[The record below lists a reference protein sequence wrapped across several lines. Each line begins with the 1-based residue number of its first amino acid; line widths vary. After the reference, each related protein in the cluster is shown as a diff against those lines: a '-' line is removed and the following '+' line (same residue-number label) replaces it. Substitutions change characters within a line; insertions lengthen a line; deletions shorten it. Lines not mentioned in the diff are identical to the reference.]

1 MAQEKISFD
10 DYILNAYR
18 DLVATRYPDS
28 QNHWPII
35 SGHNVKVGQYQDY
48 VVIFFKHT
56 ANPVMKSSSGIGNI
70 PPSIIGVDTINQ
82 YNIKAVR
89 ERLQKFFGATP
100 SDCVLLVRQ
109 DMSNLQSEL
118 GATLQR
124 HEYSLGL
131 TPMRVFLSHK
141 GVDKPKVREFKET
154 LELLGFDPWLDEDA
168 MYAGVELERAIAQ
181 GFKDSCAAVFF
192 VTPNYRDEQYL
203 ATEVNYAIAE
213 KRKKGEKFSIVTLV
227 YEANGAKGQVPD
239 LLAPYV
245 WKEPRNDLEAIREL
259 IRALP
264 VKLGD
269 VYWR

>member
-1 MAQEKISFD
+1 MSQEQISFD
-10 DYILNAYR
+10 DFVLNNYKA
-18 DLVATRYPDS
+18 LVASRYPDS
-28 QNHWPII
+28 QNHWPVI
-35 SGHNVKVGQYQDY
+35 SGHNVKIGQYQDY
-48 VVIFFKHT
+48 GVIFFKHT
-56 ANPVMKSSSGIGNI
+56 ANPVMKSTSGIGQI
-70 PPSIIGVDTINQ
+70 PHSLVGVDTIAPT
-82 YNIKAVR
+82 NIKSVR
-89 ERLQKFFGATP
+89 DKLEKFFGATA
-100 SDCVLLVRQ
+100 SDCVLLVKH

-118 GATLQR
+118 EAALQK

-131 TPMRVFLSHK
+131 TPMKVFLSHK

-168 MYAGVELERAIAQ
+168 MHAGVELERAIAQ

-192 VTPNYRDEQYL
+192 ITPSYIDEQYL

-213 KRKKGEKFSIVTLV
+213 KRKKGAKFSIITLV
-227 YEANGAKGQVPD
+227 YEIDGKKGQVPD

-264 VKLGD
+264 VKAGD
-269 VYWR
+269 VYWK